1 MIGIFLAWLVLT
13 ISFLII
19 LELPLGLEIDGFNKA
34 TLSALLFGG
43 LNVILHPIFISFDF
57 PATFFTFGFFVFL
70 INAFILSLI
79 AIFVKWFYL
88 NGGFW
93 SLFIAS
99 LTLSIIN
106 SLLFNL
112 LSIVSQ

>member
-1 MIGIFLAWLVLT
+1 MIGIFLSWLVLT

-19 LELPLGLEIDGFNKA
+19 LELPLGIEIDGFNKA
-34 TLSALLFGG
+34 TLSALLFGVF
-43 LNVILHPIFISFDF
+43 NVILHPIFISFDF
-57 PATFFTFGFFVFL
+57 PSTFFTFGFFAFL
-70 INAFILSLI
+70 LNAVILGLI
-79 AIFVKWFYL
+79 AICVKWFYL

-93 SLFIAS
+93 SIFIAS
-99 LTLSIIN
+99 LTLSSIN

>member
-1 MIGIFLAWLVLT
+1 MIGIFLTWLVLT

-19 LELPLGLEIDGFNKA
+19 LELPLGVEIDGFNKA
-34 TLSALLFGG
+34 TLFALLFGG
-43 LNVILHPIFISFDF
+43 FNVILHPVFVNLNF
-57 PATFFTFGFFVFL
+57 PFTFFTFGFFVFL
-70 INAFILSLI
+70 INLVILGLI
-79 AIFVKWFYL
+79 AIFVNWFYL
-88 NGGFW
+88 NGGCW
-93 SLFIAS
+93 SIFIAS